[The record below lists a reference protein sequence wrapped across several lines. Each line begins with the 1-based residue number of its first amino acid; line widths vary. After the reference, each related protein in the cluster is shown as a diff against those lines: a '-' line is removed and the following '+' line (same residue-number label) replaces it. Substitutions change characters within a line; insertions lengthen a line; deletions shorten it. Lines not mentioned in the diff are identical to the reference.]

1 MKYINPTPK
10 PSGAY
15 YEPQST
21 YAEGLVSFPEEFL
34 EAYYSAGGFIKMQ
47 ATRGVASSV
56 VPDPEAWEAW
66 KAENPEP
73 EPEQTPGSEPS
84 GDYATYGELADA
96 IREGVNSIE

>member
-15 YEPQST
+15 HEPQST
-21 YAEGLVSFPEEFL
+21 KADGLVLFPEEL
-34 EAYYSAGGFIKMQ
+34 LTAYYSAGGFGEM
-47 ATRGVASSV
+47 AVTRGVVSGFS
-56 VPDPEAWEAW
+56 PDTEAWETW
-66 KAENPEP
+66 KAEN
-73 EPEQTPGSEPS
+73 PEQTPGSEPS